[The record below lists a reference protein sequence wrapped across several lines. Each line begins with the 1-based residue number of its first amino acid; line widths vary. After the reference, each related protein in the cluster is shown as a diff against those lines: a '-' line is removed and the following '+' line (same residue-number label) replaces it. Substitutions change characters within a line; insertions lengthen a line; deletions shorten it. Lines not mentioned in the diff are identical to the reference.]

1 MANLESMNKGNRTT
15 FKPIVSDFRQIR
27 LSSIEPQERKRI
39 FREVLCFALIVIIF
53 GYTLYPFI
61 LALLFPIRHS
71 EDYGIL
77 SGIFHGLIYI
87 ENLFLSIF
95 DHGRLVVASGQG
107 NNYYTSYRIAKHTFL
122 SIGIL
127 SLIYIIFQQLT
138 YKLARAMPKTS
149 SRMEPCIPLGEF
161 DPTKREMRIFISSTF
176 RDMQKIRDVIMCKI
190 FPLMQREADERQVRL
205 IPIDLR
211 WGITE
216 EESQSGKVLGI
227 CLDEIDKA
235 SPFFIG
241 IIGGKYGWTPDH
253 KDYGKDTLLATK
265 SPLISQALEEGLSA
279 TELELK
285 YGVEWRPYSD
295 DAIIFINPL
304 SLTQNDCQEFLQRWI
319 MDSGAFNYK
328 EFSEID
334 ELERLVESYI
344 RNLLNKYY
352 PITED
357 NTSDLELRKLASLT
371 YPLRHFYLENSN
383 ASGPI
388 EDFLRESDK
397 NTIIIS
403 GEKGIGKFAAAL
415 DCAYKVSDQV
425 LAIADNKF
433 SDSHNIGKIM
443 AETIYNDNSIDILI
457 FRAPAD
463 ISLISQLSA
472 TAKKLKPDLKIIVI
486 SPSDSRTDYNI
497 NPDIHILSEF
507 AHDITFYRN
516 FIIKYLGSFGKKATE
531 EQIDKILAA
540 KQPLTPA
547 ILKII
552 LNELIVF
559 GSFEL
564 LDSKIETLC
573 SFPDKSSLYKYL
585 YRTAEKKYGKALIR
599 KISEDLLK
607 EDEVHVTKF
616 SEKHIWHAFSSTDLR
631 ACASGF
637 CGFDYYKDT
646 IRFSDNDFETIA
658 KQLYGR
664 DSADRRTSG

>member
-39 FREVLCFALIVIIF
+39 FREILCFALIVIIF

-95 DHGRLVVASGQG
+95 DHTRLVVAPGQG
-107 NNYYTSYRIAKHTFL
+107 DNYYTSYNIAKHAFL

-149 SRMEPCIPLGEF
+149 SRLEPSIPLGEF
-161 DPTKREMRIFISSTF
+161 DPAKREMRIFISSTF

-190 FPLMQREADERQVRL
+190 FPRMQREADERQVRL

-304 SLTQNDCQEFLQRWI
+304 SLTQNDSQEFLQRWI
-319 MDSGAFNYK
+319 MDSGAFNYR

-344 RNLLNKYY
+344 RNLLDKYY

-357 NTSDLELRKLASLT
+357 NTSDSELRKLASLT
-371 YPLRHFYLENSN
+371 YPLRHFYLEDSN

-388 EDFLRESDK
+388 EDFLIESDK

-415 DCAYKVSDQV
+415 DCAYKVSDRV

-433 SDSHNIGKIM
+433 SDSHNIGKII
-443 AETIYNDNSIDILI
+443 AETIYNDKYIDILI

-486 SPSDSRTDYNI
+486 SPSYSGTDYNSSP
-497 NPDIHILSEF
+497 NIHILSEF

-585 YRTAEKKYGKALIR
+585 YRTAEKKYGKTLIR

-607 EDEVHVTKF
+607 EDEVRVTKF
-616 SEKHIWHAFSSTDLR
+616 SEKHIWLSYSDTDLR

-637 CGFDYYKDT
+637 CGFDYYKGT
-646 IRFSDNDFETIA
+646 IRFSDNDFKAIA
-658 KQLYGR
+658 KQLYGH
-664 DSADRRTSG
+664 DSADRRTEG